1 MIRRVVVELPGCVR
15 QCYRATGSGGDR
27 LMYADDLMDDR
38 SQGGR
43 AWRGNKRWERMSQ
56 HA

>member
-1 MIRRVVVELPGCVR
+1 MIRRFVVELPGCVR
-15 QCYRATGSGGDR
+15 ECYRATGNGGDR
-27 LMYADDLMDDR
+27 LMCAVDLMDGGR
-38 SQGGR
+38 QGGR